1 LSQIPRDSFRPA
13 LIKPTYNV
21 GDYGHDIIIPLNCLT
36 GSNTTTLTPSTATF
50 VQVLEDGRVPVDEV
64 NQFITDS
71 DKMELVHSGN
81 DTDYDTTFE
90 YLPDMSFQAY
100 KASFSIAV
108 AMKVSAYTS
117 GNFAIS
123 SVQLTMKVIGGGEGD
138 QIIIDKIINPSMSNM
153 TATAEQVAI
162 LNIDTKTSAKIP
174 DKPVTIQVKVNTSSG
189 TGTYQCGIVPLFCY
203 FSPAVPK
210 TWTTS
215 SVIVH
220 AHADLA
226 HAFPIFRDE
235 DNMNMLDRSGIGL

>member
-1 LSQIPRDSFRPA
+1 MSQYSRDSFRPA

-50 VQVLEDGRVPVDEV
+50 VQVLEDSRVPVDEV

-100 KASFSIAV
+100 KASFSVAV

-123 SVQLTMKVIGGGEGD
+123 SVQFTMKVVGGGEGD
-138 QIIIDKIINPSMSNM
+138 QIIVDRIVDPGMANM
-153 TATAEQVAI
+153 VGVAEQVAI
-162 LNIDTKTSAKIP
+162 LNVDTKTSAKIA

-203 FSPAVPK
+203 FGSAVPK

>member
-13 LIKPTYNV
+13 LIKPTFNV
-21 GDYGHDIIIPLNCLT
+21 GDYGHDVIIPLNCIT
-36 GSNTTTLTPSTATF
+36 GSATTTLTPSSATF
-50 VQVLEDGRVPVDEV
+50 VQVLEDSRVPVDEV

-71 DKMELVHSGN
+71 DKMELVHAGN
-81 DTDYDTTFE
+81 DSDFDTTWE
-90 YLPDMSFQAY
+90 WLPDMSFQAY
-100 KASFSIAV
+100 KASFCLAV

-123 SVQLTMKVIGGGEGD
+123 SVQLTMKSIGGGEGD
-138 QIIIDKIINPSMSNM
+138 EIIVDKIINPGMANM
-153 TATAEQVAI
+153 TSATEQVAI
-162 LNIDTKTSAKIP
+162 LNVDT
-174 DKPVTIQVKVNTSSG
+174 SG
-189 TGTYQCGIVPLFCY
+189 SGTYQCGIVPLYCY
-203 FSPAVPK
+203 FGSAVPK

-215 SVIVH
+215 SVVVH

>member
-21 GDYGHDIIIPLNCLT
+21 GDYGHDVIIPLNCLS
-36 GSNTTTLTPSTATF
+36 GSTVTLVPSTSTF

-64 NQFITDS
+64 NQFITNS
-71 DKMELVHSGN
+71 DEMAGVHAGD

-90 YLPDMSFQAY
+90 YLPDMSFNAY
-100 KASFSIAV
+100 KASFSLAV
-108 AMKVSAYTS
+108 FMNVSAYTS
-117 GNFAIS
+117 GDFAIS
-123 SVQLTMKVIGGGEGD
+123 SVQLTMKVVGGGEGD
-138 QIIIDKIINPSMSNM
+138 QIIIDKIINPGMANM
-153 TATAEQVAI
+153 TSATSQVAI

-174 DKPVTIQVKVNTSSG
+174 DKPLTIRVKVNTSAGS
-189 TGTYQCGIVPLFCY
+189 GTYQCGIVPVFCY
-203 FSPAVPK
+203 FGVAVPK

>member
-13 LIKPTYNV
+13 LIKPTFNV
-21 GDYGHDIIIPLNCLT
+21 GDYGHDVIIPLNCLS
-36 GSNTTTLTPSTATF
+36 GSTVTLVPSTSTF
-50 VQVLEDGRVPVDEV
+50 VQVLDDGRVPVDEV

-71 DKMELVHSGN
+71 DKMAGVHAGN
-81 DTDYDTTFE
+81 DSDYNTTFE

-100 KASFSIAV
+100 KASFSLAV
-108 AMKVSAYTS
+108 FMNVSAYTS

-123 SVQLTMKVIGGGEGD
+123 SVQLTMKVVGGGEGD
-138 QIIIDKIINPSMSNM
+138 QVIIDKIINPGMANM
-153 TATAEQVAI
+153 ASATSQIAI

-203 FSPAVPK
+203 FGSAVPK

-215 SVIVH
+215 SVIIH

>member
-1 LSQIPRDSFRPA
+1 LSQIPRSSFSPA

-21 GDYGHDIIIPLNCLT
+21 GDYGHDVIIPLNCLS
-36 GSNTTTLTPSTATF
+36 GSTVTLVPSTSTF

-64 NQFITDS
+64 NQFITNSDEMAGVHAGDS
-71 DKMELVHSGN
+71 
-81 DTDYDTTFE
+81 TDFDTTWE
-90 YLPDMSFQAY
+90 WLPDMSFNAY
-100 KASFSIAV
+100 KASFSLAV
-108 AMKVSAYTS
+108 FMNISAYTS

-123 SVQLTMKVIGGGEGD
+123 SVQVTMKVIGGGEGD
-138 QIIIDKIINPSMSNM
+138 QVIVDKIINPGMANM
-153 TATAEQVAI
+153 TSAVSQIAI
-162 LNIDTKTSAKIP
+162 LNVDTKTSAKIP
-174 DKPVTIQVKVNTSSG
+174 DKPVSIQVKVNTSSG

-203 FSPAVPK
+203 FGAAVPK